1 MSWPILPPRLGRHYH
16 VDMQRRKDRWL
27 PLAALTAGYQM
38 MVAVGHTLGCEFR
51 PVYCSP
57 AVYYEVEGGAREFR
71 QALAK
76 GGYGHHQA
84 IIYGNHVKELQEL
97 GEIVGFEVEVF
108 R

>member
-1 MSWPILPPRLGRHYH
+1 MRVPS
-16 VDMQRRKDRWL
+16 
-27 PLAALTAGYQM
+27 
-38 MVAVGHTLGCEFR
+38 
-51 PVYCSP
+51 VYCSP

-108 R
+108 TNQKPNQAQSLNFKKPLTFPQKRINSIKIHNECGTARKGVV

>member
-1 MSWPILPPRLGRHYH
+1 MVSHDNNDCVFSGRSGVKCFQYAVYLLGNHLGI
-16 VDMQRRKDRWL
+16 VL
-27 PLAALTAGYQM
+27 E
-38 MVAVGHTLGCEFR
+38 TLGCEFR

-108 R
+108 H

>member
-1 MSWPILPPRLGRHYH
+1 MR
-16 VDMQRRKDRWL
+16 
-27 PLAALTAGYQM
+27 AAPG
-38 MVAVGHTLGCEFR
+38 
-51 PVYCSP
+51 SS
-57 AVYYEVEGGAREFR
+57 AREFR

-84 IIYGNHVKELQEL
+84 IIYGNYVKELQEL

>member
-1 MSWPILPPRLGRHYH
+1 
-16 VDMQRRKDRWL
+16 
-27 PLAALTAGYQM
+27 

-71 QALAK
+71 QGVPPGIGK
-76 GGYGHHQA
+76 GRLRTSPA
-84 IIYGNHVKELQEL
+84 IIYGNYVKELQEL

>member
-1 MSWPILPPRLGRHYH
+1 MQAASRSTSWAANKTLVWKLILGFC
-16 VDMQRRKDRWL
+16 V
-27 PLAALTAGYQM
+27 
-38 MVAVGHTLGCEFR
+38 
-51 PVYCSP
+51 
-57 AVYYEVEGGAREFR
+57 R

-108 R
+108 H